1 MAASPKR
8 PSQALHRR
16 ETLIYILL
24 PVAGGGLLLLGALAV
39 TLFGVLPRRP
49 QVSVLADWLLT
60 VLVLCPAV
68 LCLLPVCILLMTLVL
83 SLNRL
88 HGNTERLMGKAED
101 MSASLAEKTMGAS
114 ETVAR
119 KSIDLTA
126 KLAFFDPLWR
136 IFDRKEDND
145 GKPNS

>member
-16 ETLIYILL
+16 ETLIYVLL
-24 PVAGGGLLLLGALAV
+24 PVAGGGLVLLAALAV

-49 QVSVLADWLLT
+49 QVSILADWLLT

-68 LCLLPVCILLMTLVL
+68 LCLLPVCILLMTMVFG
-83 SLNRL
+83 LNRL
-88 HGNTERLMGKAED
+88 HGKTEGLMGKAED
-101 MSASLAEKTMGAS
+101 MSASLANKAINAS
-114 ETVAR
+114 ETVSR
-119 KSIDLTA
+119 KSIGLTA

-136 IFDRKEDND
+136 VFDRKEDND
-145 GKPNS
+145 GKPNP

>member
-1 MAASPKR
+1 MVASPKR
-8 PSQALHRR
+8 PSQTLHRR

-68 LCLLPVCILLMTLVL
+68 LCLLPVCILLMTLVF

-88 HGNTERLMGKAED
+88 HGTTEGLMGKAED
-101 MSASLAEKTMGAS
+101 MSASLAERTVAAT
-114 ETVAR
+114 ETVSK
-119 KSIDLTA
+119 KSIGLTA
-126 KLAFFDPLWR
+126 KLALFDPLWR
-136 IFDRKEDND
+136 VFDRKEDND
-145 GKPNS
+145 GKSNP